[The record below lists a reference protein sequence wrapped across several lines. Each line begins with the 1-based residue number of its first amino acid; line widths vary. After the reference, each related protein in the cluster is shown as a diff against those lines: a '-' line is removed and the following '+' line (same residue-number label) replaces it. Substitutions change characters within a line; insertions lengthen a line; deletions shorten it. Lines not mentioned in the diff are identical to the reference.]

1 VAGHGKAADAGA
13 GQALFHLVTLSPCHP
28 VTSPLRWAL
37 ALWLAVA
44 VAVGVRTVVS
54 PATHTVF
61 PIFALSGE
69 HWWAD
74 QSLYAEYRPLDHF
87 RYPPL
92 FAVAVTPFSLLGPR
106 AGGVLWSRVSIAV
119 LVAGLW
125 RFGRDVLPRD
135 WGPGRLA
142 LFLALAAA
150 GALRGLWNAQSNA
163 LVVGLLLLGAAAVA
177 RRRWWAAAA
186 LLAAAVWVKLTPLAP
201 ALLLCALWPRR
212 LSGRLAV
219 ALAVGG
225 LLPFLT
231 RPPEVVLGHYREWA
245 PHLLG
250 SGSERWPGFRD
261 GWTVWLVLRHLAEG
275 ATGPLPVRAP
285 IDSSLYRAVQLLS
298 AGAALAWCLWQRRR
312 GAGRRWLV
320 QVTLG
325 MGLAWLMLFGP
336 AVEHATYVFLAPSLL
351 GALLERDAWPRG
363 RWLIVTASVLIMV
376 LGWGALTQP
385 LLAAL
390 PWLLASLPL
399 GSGLFAVWLLGYAR
413 TSRPPADGALHERAG
428 RCLTPL
434 PNSCRRPHP
443 PRSGCDG
450 WDREG
455 AVPS

>member
-1 VAGHGKAADAGA
+1 M
-13 GQALFHLVTLSPCHP
+13 
-28 VTSPLRWAL
+28 
-37 ALWLAVA
+37 
-44 VAVGVRTVVS
+44 VGVRTVVS

-74 QSLYAEYRPLDHF
+74 QSLYAEYKPLDHF
-87 RYPPL
+87 RYPPV

-106 AGGVLWSRVSIAV
+106 AGGVLWSWAGIAV
-119 LVAGLW
+119 LLAGLW

-142 LFLALAAA
+142 LFLALGAA

-177 RRRWWAAAA
+177 RRRWWAAAF
-186 LLAAAVWVKLTPLAP
+186 LLAGSVWVKLTPLAP

-212 LSGRLAV
+212 LTGRFAV

-231 RPPEVVLGHYREWA
+231 RPPEIVLGHYREWVG
-245 PHLLG
+245 HLLG

-285 IDSSLYRAVQLLS
+285 IDSSFYRAVQLLS
-298 AGAALAWCLWQRRR
+298 AGAALAWCLWQRRQ
-312 GAGRRWLV
+312 GAPRRWLV
-320 QVTLG
+320 KVTLG

-336 AVEHATYVFLAPSLL
+336 AVEHATYVFLTP
-351 GALLERDAWPRG
+351 ALAAAFLERGAWPRG
-363 RWLIVTASVLIMV
+363 RGLIVAAFVLVMV
-376 LGWGALTQP
+376 LGWGAVARLLP
-385 LLAAL
+385 DRLPVLLAAL
-390 PWLLASLPL
+390 PVGTALYAAWL
-399 GSGLFAVWLLGYAR
+399 VGYAAACVPG
-413 TSRPPADGALHERAG
+413 RPSVPASGMQG
-428 RCLTPL
+428 RLNWSGPL
-434 PNSCRRPHP
+434 PHRRIH
-443 PRSGCDG
+443 SLYAHQSLQ
-450 WDREG
+450 EE
-455 AVPS
+455 